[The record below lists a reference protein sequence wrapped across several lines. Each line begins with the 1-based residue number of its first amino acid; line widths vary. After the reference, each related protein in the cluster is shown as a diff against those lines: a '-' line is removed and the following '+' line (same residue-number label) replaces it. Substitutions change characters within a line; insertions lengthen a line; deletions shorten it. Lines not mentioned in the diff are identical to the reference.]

1 MTNNFFAELLQRLF
15 SNNPKFFKYVQ
26 AISAIIAVVTGLPAF
41 LESAGISLPDWAT
54 ALESKVTAVAAV
66 ITMLIAQ
73 LPKQDVNSK

>member
-26 AISAIIAVVTGLPAF
+26 AISAIIALVTGLPGF
-41 LESAGISLPDWAT
+41 LESAGIVLPDWAT
-54 ALESKVTAVAAV
+54 ALESKVAAIAAV

-73 LPKQDVNSK
+73 LPKQDGSKS